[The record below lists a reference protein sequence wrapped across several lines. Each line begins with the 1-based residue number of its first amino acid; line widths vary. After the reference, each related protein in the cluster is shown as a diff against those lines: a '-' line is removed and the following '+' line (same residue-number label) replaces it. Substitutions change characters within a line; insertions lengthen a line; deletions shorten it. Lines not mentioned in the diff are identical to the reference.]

1 MTELKLLEAYLVWLS
16 VEKGRRPATC
26 EAYGRDIREHV
37 RWLKTQK
44 VTLREVDAKTLD
56 RYVAALRNS
65 HLASSS
71 VARMVA
77 SIRGFYSFALS
88 EGHIAVD
95 PTTSLQKIRLQKSL
109 PKPIGESEMARLLD
123 SITLETA
130 IDRRDAALLELL
142 YGTGCRVSEAMGVR
156 LGDLDFSELLIK
168 VTGKGAKQRLV
179 PIGATLLRALEE
191 YLGPN
196 GRPLLIKESRSDL
209 LFIGS
214 RGGGLT
220 RQGADLVV
228 RKRATQAG
236 LPSAQLSAHVFR
248 HSCATHMLEHG
259 ADIRV
264 VQELL
269 GHASISTTQTYTA
282 LTATSVRRE
291 YLHAHPRANG

>member
-1 MTELKLLEAYLVWLS
+1 LTELKLLEAYLVWLS
-16 VEKGRRPATC
+16 VEKGRRPSTC
-26 EAYGRDIREHV
+26 EAYGRDIGEHV

-56 RYVAALRNS
+56 RYVAALRKS

-236 LPSAQLSAHVFR
+236 LPSAHLSAHVFR

-282 LTATSVRRE
+282 LTTTSVRRE

>member
-1 MTELKLLEAYLVWLS
+1 M
-16 VEKGRRPATC
+16 
-26 EAYGRDIREHV
+26 

-56 RYVAALRNS
+56 RYVAALRKS

-179 PIGATLLRALEE
+179 PIGVTLLRALEE

-236 LPSAQLSAHVFR
+236 LPSAHLSAHVFR

-282 LTATSVRRE
+282 LTTTSVRRE